1 MKPAGL
7 QVIRL
12 TGQGLHTH
20 ERFDGA
26 ILNRGKNRNNCNGD
40 ELHNSCHELK
50 HAAILVC
57 V

>member
-1 MKPAGL
+1 MKPSGL

>member
-7 QVIRL
+7 QVICL

-26 ILNRGKNRNNCNGD
+26 ILNRSKNRNNHKGD
-40 ELHNSCHELK
+40 ELYNLRHELK
-50 HAAILVC
+50 PAVILVC

>member
-26 ILNRGKNRNNCNGD
+26 ILNQAKNGNQHNGD
-40 ELHNSCHELK
+40 ELHNL
-50 HAAILVC
+50 
-57 V
+57 